1 MYSTYSTYSAILSY
15 YGSVMLFSLVLGILM
30 IIAYW
35 KIFNKAGEAGWK
47 AIIPIYNSYIVF
59 KIAWRPLMFGISI
72 ALSVLYVILFTIG
85 FIFEYSTGGSMLL
98 AVLPILL
105 IVIAVI
111 NIMLLHKLSKAFGH
125 GVGFTLGLIF
135 LNIIFLF
142 ILAFGSSQYVR
153 YNENPEADAPS
164 QVMP

>member
-1 MYSTYSTYSAILSY
+1 MYSTYSTYSAIAAY
-15 YGSVMLFSLVLGILM
+15 YGGIMLFSLVLGILM

-35 KIFNKAGEAGWK
+35 KIFSKAGEAGWK

-59 KIAWRPLMFGISI
+59 KIAWRPLMFGINIILS
-72 ALSVLYVILFTIG
+72 ALYGILFTIG
-85 FIFEYSTGGSMLL
+85 FIYEYSTGGSMILS
-98 AVLPILL
+98 VLPFLL
-105 IVIAVI
+105 IAIAVI

-125 GVGFTLGLIF
+125 GVGFTFGLIF

-153 YNENPEADAPS
+153 GTESSETDASS

>member
-1 MYSTYSTYSAILSY
+1 MYYSTYSSMISYLASYMLVSLIL
-15 YGSVMLFSLVLGILM
+15 VILM
-30 IIAYW
+30 IVAYW
-35 KIFNKAGEAGWK
+35 KIFSKAGEAGWK

>member
-1 MYSTYSTYSAILSY
+1 MYYSTYSSMISYLASYMLVSLIL
-15 YGSVMLFSLVLGILM
+15 VILM
-30 IIAYW
+30 IVAYW
-35 KIFNKAGEAGWK
+35 KIFSKAGEAGWK

-72 ALSVLYVILFTIG
+72 ILGALYVILFTIG
-85 FIFEYSTGGSMLL
+85 FVYEYSPGGSMLL

-125 GVGFTLGLIF
+125 GVGFTFGLIF

-153 YNENPEADAPS
+153 ENESSEADASS